1 VSEIRYA
8 LRALIKSPGPALVM
22 MLTLGVA
29 VGAATVIYGV
39 IDLVWHFLP
48 APNQTRLVYA
58 ASTDTRIVKAEGA
71 SRSVVL
77 RSPVSVPDLADWS
90 ARSTTFEQLAGF
102 RLGSASLTGVD
113 VPQRV
118 TVIGVTANLPDLWGF
133 TPVLGRAFRLEEDG
147 SAAAPVTMLS
157 HGFWQ
162 QQFSSSPAVLGRTVL
177 LDEVPHTIVGV
188 LPGEAGT
195 GFFRGADVFI
205 PFALDALRAPRD
217 RRDVLVTGRLK
228 TGITREQAD
237 TELRTIA
244 RQLSTEHPDTNQ
256 RIGAEVLPLIEAS
269 GLNVRVL
276 LMILGLIG
284 LLIVAVACANVASVI
299 VAQSL
304 ARSHELAVHAALG
317 ATRAD
322 RIRRLLIES
331 VIVSA
336 ASGIVGVL
344 VAAWGIAG
352 LRWLGSNAFAF
363 SEIHMNGRVLAAGLL
378 IAFATPIGFGL
389 MPALRMAPPDPQ
401 ELRDGS
407 RAAGATARGRRLRN
421 LIVGLQAAAAMVLM
435 LQIGLFLRTVW
446 KLSDVAP
453 GFESAQVLTFHVG
466 LSPSRYAQPQAIDR
480 FITDL
485 LTRLNALPGVDSA
498 GVIDRLPIADDEHT
512 ARLTLEA
519 TVADP
524 PERRPVI
531 ARSAV
536 TAGLLTALRIP
547 LRRGRA
553 ISEAEMRDAT
563 PVVLINEE
571 AARRFWSGR
580 DPIGS
585 RLALDSVTGQETWLE
600 VVGVVGNLRNS
611 DVDQG
616 PLPQVFVST
625 TRQRSVDIGVV
636 IKSVGRDPLQLV
648 PAVRAQIAAI
658 DPAQPIHD
666 VASMRQVL
674 FDDLA
679 GAYVLSAILSSVGL
693 VALVLSAAGIFG
705 LVSYSVAQRRR
716 EIGVRMALGARPNS
730 IVGMIVVHS
739 TKPVATGS
747 VIGLVVAAAVSLLFA
762 AGIPE
767 METRD
772 PLSYTG
778 VILLIV
784 LTALLASLVPARRAA
799 SINPVEA
806 LRAD

>member
-730 IVGMIVVHS
+730 IVGMIVAHS